1 MIGREKELSFIREG
15 YSRLGHLRSA
25 ITLGPSGMGKT
36 KFLDEVK
43 QVHTSNESKSIL
55 ITPDSGEYSDLTT
68 FLSSMA
74 RNISCGKEIESSEI
88 SKFAR
93 FYGSQLVQI
102 ESTNRAEIDHI
113 KFNTQTAECFVTG
126 LEDSVINCGIDL
138 EQVVPLLI
146 IDDIELLDN
155 ESLQWISDSFNKRIR
170 KSSLFKKCRFL
181 FSAKILDDRIIKF
194 FAKFGF
200 DKISEIMLPA
210 LTAQQCVQLA
220 RSVGHEIS
228 NGDDY
233 RSKSDGNPLKLLNI
247 LKKPTMVINKKRNV
261 MNSTDKIVTPN
272 FSEFSEKELN
282 HLLFASYPSKINRYN
297 LEFFCS
303 AREAAFC
310 FNWLKRQKHIAQLH
324 SDGVLVMNDDFR
336 NQMRE
341 FHKQEEP
348 EEAERMSTIATI
360 IDTFTSIF
368 PNSNQHWIPVNLQIF
383 DSFTKSLCRKL
394 FNEMEYDEIIL
405 FLQEKDDTLNITN
418 KQYSLKDDI
427 KLVTQRF
434 IEIGGGAPKE
444 SIIENAKT
452 EWIKYQEESTEKRS
466 RLEQE
471 KLNFEEEA
479 FDAEKQIFSL
489 DEMKKQLT
497 DNFKNPSKQTTTREY
512 SFSTSIILIVLG
524 LGTVGASL
532 FLDSIGSYHA
542 ACGIALTM
550 FGFFWPNVEVK
561 KQLTQSSGGGSPRLA
576 IETQQRSLTH
586 RISGLASRIASIRSN
601 LETLNTDLENL
612 DHGMNVP
619 YISE

>member
-1 MIGREKELSFIREG
+1 
-15 YSRLGHLRSA
+15 
-25 ITLGPSGMGKT
+25 
-36 KFLDEVK
+36 
-43 QVHTSNESKSIL
+43 
-55 ITPDSGEYSDLTT
+55 
-68 FLSSMA
+68 
-74 RNISCGKEIESSEI
+74 
-88 SKFAR
+88 
-93 FYGSQLVQI
+93 
-102 ESTNRAEIDHI
+102 
-113 KFNTQTAECFVTG
+113 
-126 LEDSVINCGIDL
+126 
-138 EQVVPLLI
+138 
-146 IDDIELLDN
+146 
-155 ESLQWISDSFNKRIR
+155 
-170 KSSLFKKCRFL
+170 
-181 FSAKILDDRIIKF
+181 
-194 FAKFGF
+194 
-200 DKISEIMLPA
+200 
-210 LTAQQCVQLA
+210 
-220 RSVGHEIS
+220 
-228 NGDDY
+228 
-233 RSKSDGNPLKLLNI
+233 
-247 LKKPTMVINKKRNV
+247 
-261 MNSTDKIVTPN
+261 
-272 FSEFSEKELN
+272 
-282 HLLFASYPSKINRYN
+282 
-297 LEFFCS
+297 
-303 AREAAFC
+303 
-310 FNWLKRQKHIAQLH
+310 
-324 SDGVLVMNDDFR
+324 
-336 NQMRE
+336 
-341 FHKQEEP
+341 
-348 EEAERMSTIATI
+348 
-360 IDTFTSIF
+360 
-368 PNSNQHWIPVNLQIF
+368 
-383 DSFTKSLCRKL
+383 
-394 FNEMEYDEIIL
+394 MEYDEIIS

-434 IEIGGGAPKE
+434 IEIGGGTPKE

-489 DEMKKQLT
+489 DEIKKQLT